1 MKSFFQVTLILF
13 FQFFANSS
21 TFAVEYGMASMFSD
35 NFHGKKTASG
45 ELYDVNKM
53 TAAHKSLPFGSKIK
67 VTRMD
72 NQQSIVVRI
81 NDRGP
86 YLKGRVVELS
96 RKAAREIGL
105 SDGEVKVKIEVLTT
119 EDDEAKPKP
128 APVVIEDEPE
138 VKPKPKVTVKGDDK
152 KKKMEVVAVPKPAE
166 KEVAPPKAVAVKV
179 VPPKKEEEGILK
191 PGELIKVQVAKPD
204 REGFGVQ
211 VASME
216 AYDAAMRKVGELE
229 ADYFK
234 NILIFTDKNGAKPL
248 YKIILGPFPDVT
260 TAEAYKISAKKK
272 KMTGFVIN
280 LRTMERP

>member
-1 MKSFFQVTLILF
+1 MKLRNVILVATFLI
-13 FQFFANSS
+13 FANFS

-67 VTRMD
+67 ITRMD

-119 EDDEAKPKP
+119 EDDEAKPIP
-128 APVVIEDEPE
+128 APVVVEDEPE

-152 KKKMEVVAVPKPAE
+152 KKKIEPIAVPKPAE
-166 KEVAPPKAVAVKV
+166 KEVTPPKAVVVKV
-179 VPPKKEEEGILK
+179 TPKKEEEEGKLK
-191 PGELIKVQVAKPD
+191 PGELIKVQVAKPE

-211 VASME
+211 VASLE
-216 AYDAAMRKVGELE
+216 AYDAAMRKVAELE
-229 ADYFK
+229 SDYFK

-260 TAEAYKISAKKK
+260 TADAYKVSAKKK
-272 KMTGFVIN
+272 KMSGFVIS